1 MKGLLKKEWFVLWN
15 KPILIILPVLM
26 FTVMGIA
33 AKSLMLILYLPL
45 YAGILPV
52 SLITTDET
60 SRWERFALGMPYS
73 RKALVSAKYLMS
85 ILLVLAGTLLSAVL
99 LLFIWSSGFTAQ
111 QCVLMIAALTAGSLL
126 LPSVLLPL
134 NLKFGTAK
142 ARLALGVLL
151 AVCGCLSATSLNRE
165 GEDVQFNLFA
175 KIAAWGLSPALLT
188 VLLLAAAVILTTV
201 SWLISMIIYKRKQF

>member
-15 KPILIILPVLM
+15 KPIMILLPVMIFIMTGLS
-26 FTVMGIA
+26 T
-33 AKSLMLILYLPL
+33 KSMALILYLPL

-73 RKALVSAKYLMS
+73 RKEMVSAKYLMS
-85 ILLVLAGTLLSAVL
+85 ILLVFIGTLLTAVIL
-99 LLFIWSSGFTAQ
+99 LLFLNNAFTLQ
-111 QCVLMIAALTAGSLL
+111 QSVLTVAAIAAGSLL

-142 ARLALGVLL
+142 ARLALFVLL
-151 AVCGCLSATSLNRE
+151 AVCGSVSAIALNHE
-165 GEDVQFNLFA
+165 GEDVQFNLFE

-188 VLLLAAAVILTTV
+188 VLLPAAAAILMAASWAV
-201 SWLISMIIYKRKQF
+201 SVLIYRRKQF

>member
-1 MKGLLKKEWFVLWN
+1 MKGLLKKEWYVLFN
-15 KPILIILPVLM
+15 KPVMLLLPIMIFII
-26 FTVMGIA
+26 MGLSTKSIA
-33 AKSLMLILYLPL
+33 MILYLPL

-73 RKALVSAKYLMS
+73 RKTLVSAKYMMS
-85 ILLVLAGTLLSAVL
+85 ILLVLLGTLLTSVIL
-99 LLFIWSSGFTAQ
+99 LLFLNNAFTLQ
-111 QCVLMIAALTAGSLL
+111 QSVLTVAAIAAGSLL

-142 ARLALGVLL
+142 ARLALFILL
-151 AVCGCLSATSLNRE
+151 AVCGSVSAVALNHE
-165 GEDVQFNLFA
+165 GEDVRFDLFA

-188 VLLLAAAVILTTV
+188 VLLLAAAVILMFV
-201 SWLISMIIYKRKQF
+201 SWMISVTIYKRKQF

>member
-15 KPILIILPVLM
+15 KPIMILLPVMIFIMTGLS
-26 FTVMGIA
+26 T
-33 AKSLMLILYLPL
+33 KSMALILYLPL

-73 RKALVSAKYLMS
+73 RKEMVSAKYLMS
-85 ILLVLAGTLLSAVL
+85 ILLVFIGTLLTAVIL
-99 LLFIWSSGFTAQ
+99 LLFLNNAFTLQ
-111 QCVLMIAALTAGSLL
+111 QSVLTVAAIAAGSLL

-142 ARLALGVLL
+142 ARLALFVLL
-151 AVCGCLSATSLNRE
+151 AVCGSVSAIALNHE
-165 GEDVQFNLFA
+165 GEDVQFNLFE
-175 KIAAWGLSPALLT
+175 KIAAWGLSPTLLT
-188 VLLLAAAVILTTV
+188 VLLPAAAAILMAASWAV
-201 SWLISMIIYKRKQF
+201 SVLIYRRKQF

>member
-15 KPILIILPVLM
+15 KPIMILLPVMIFIMTGLS
-26 FTVMGIA
+26 T
-33 AKSLMLILYLPL
+33 KSMALILYLPL

-73 RKALVSAKYLMS
+73 RKEMVSAKYLMS
-85 ILLVLAGTLLSAVL
+85 ILLVLIGTLLTAVIL
-99 LLFIWSSGFTAQ
+99 LLFLNNAFTLQ
-111 QCVLMIAALTAGSLL
+111 QSVLTVAAIAAGSLL

-142 ARLALGVLL
+142 ARLALFVLL
-151 AVCGCLSATSLNRE
+151 AVCGSVSAIALNHE
-165 GEDVQFNLFA
+165 GEDVQFNLFE
-175 KIAAWGLSPALLT
+175 KIAAWGLSPTLLT
-188 VLLLAAAVILTTV
+188 VLLPAAAAILMAASWAV
-201 SWLISMIIYKRKQF
+201 SVLIYRRKQF

>member
-1 MKGLLKKEWFVLWN
+1 MKGLLKKEWYVLWN
-15 KPILIILPVLM
+15 KPILIILPLLM
-26 FTVMGIA
+26 FAVMGIA
-33 AKSLMLILYLPL
+33 AKSIIMILYLPL
-45 YAGILPV
+45 YVGILPI

-73 RKALVSAKYLMS
+73 RRALVSAKYLMS
-85 ILLVLAGTLLSAVL
+85 VLLVLAGTLLSACL
-99 LLFIWSSGFTAQ
+99 LLFVMHSGFTVQ
-111 QCVLMIAALTAGSLL
+111 QCILLIAALAAGSLL

-151 AVCGCLSATSLNRE
+151 AVCGCLSATSFNQE
-165 GEDVQFNLFA
+165 GEAVRFDLFT

-188 VLLLAAAVILTTV
+188 VLLLAAAVILMAA
-201 SWLISMIIYKRKQF
+201 SWLISVTIYKRKQF

>member
-15 KPILIILPVLM
+15 KPIMILLPVMIFIMTGLS
-26 FTVMGIA
+26 T
-33 AKSLMLILYLPL
+33 KSMALILYLPL

-73 RKALVSAKYLMS
+73 RKEMVSAKYLMS
-85 ILLVLAGTLLSAVL
+85 ILLVFIGTLLTAVIL
-99 LLFIWSSGFTAQ
+99 LLFLNNAFTLQ
-111 QCVLMIAALTAGSLL
+111 QSVLTVAAIAAGSLL

-142 ARLALGVLL
+142 ARLALFVLL
-151 AVCGCLSATSLNRE
+151 AVCGSVSAIALNHE
-165 GEDVQFNLFA
+165 GEDVQFNLFE
-175 KIAAWGLSPALLT
+175 KIAAWGLSPTLLT
-188 VLLLAAAVILTTV
+188 VLLPAAAALLMAV
-201 SWLISMIIYKRKQF
+201 SWAVSVLIYRRKQF

>member
-15 KPILIILPVLM
+15 KPVMIILPLALFIIM
-26 FTVMGIA
+26 GFMSKSFVMI
-33 AKSLMLILYLPL
+33 MYLPL

-73 RKALVSAKYLMS
+73 RKDIVSAKYLMS
-85 ILLVLAGTLLSAVL
+85 VLLVLGCTALTAVL
-99 LLFIWSSGFTAQ
+99 LLLILNSTLTGTQ
-111 QCVLMIAALTAGSLL
+111 YILLIAAALAISVI

-142 ARLALGVLL
+142 ARIVLAVLL
-151 AVCGCLSATSLNRE
+151 AVSGCLSAAAFTSE
-165 GEDVQFNLFA
+165 GEDPFSAIA
-175 KIAAWGLSPALLT
+175 KITALQIDMRLLALLIIA
-188 VLLLAAAVILTTV
+188 AAAVLMTV
-201 SWLISMIIYKRKQF
+201 SWAASVMIYRRKQF